1 MKKVRR
7 RTWFTVILAL
17 ALIAGMGL
25 LLFRYI
31 VNGRKW
37 AGFSGNQSVY
47 TSGTI
52 SQGGIYDR
60 NGVLLY
66 DAESGAYNDDAT
78 IRKATLH
85 VVGDQAGMIAT
96 SALQKFS
103 GYLSGF
109 NLVTGTTAGG
119 SDLYL
124 TIDAEINAVAYEAM
138 GSYKGTVA
146 VYNYETG
153 EILCLVS
160 TPTYDPENVPTIS
173 DDDETY
179 EGVYLNRFYSS
190 TYTPGSTFKIVT
202 LAAAIEN
209 DSTLFTDTYDC
220 SGSVTINGNSVTC
233 TSAHGS
239 GLTIAEA
246 FADSCN
252 VTFGQLAVSLGG
264 STIASYAE
272 QAGLTAN
279 HSVNGI
285 TTAAGSFTQGSDDNS
300 VAWSGIGQYE
310 DLVNPCAMLRLMGA
324 IANGGVPVEPRILK
338 SQKNELTGL
347 TTTAFS
353 AETGDR
359 IWSASTCET
368 LKTLMRNNVVTNY
381 GQDRFGSLTVC
392 AKSGTAETGSDA
404 NTTWFVGFVDD
415 EDYPY
420 AFVVVCEDSGGYGSS
435 VAGTVAATVLNAL
448 VAADAS

>member
-153 EILCLVS
+153 EIVCLVS
-160 TPTYDPENVPTIS
+160 TPTYGQENVP
-173 DDDETY
+173 
-179 EGVYLNRFYSS
+179 
-190 TYTPGSTFKIVT
+190 
-202 LAAAIEN
+202 
-209 DSTLFTDTYDC
+209 
-220 SGSVTINGNSVTC
+220 
-233 TSAHGS
+233 
-239 GLTIAEA
+239 
-246 FADSCN
+246 
-252 VTFGQLAVSLGG
+252 
-264 STIASYAE
+264 
-272 QAGLTAN
+272 
-279 HSVNGI
+279 
-285 TTAAGSFTQGSDDNS
+285 
-300 VAWSGIGQYE
+300 
-310 DLVNPCAMLRLMGA
+310 
-324 IANGGVPVEPRILK
+324 
-338 SQKNELTGL
+338 
-347 TTTAFS
+347 
-353 AETGDR
+353 
-359 IWSASTCET
+359 
-368 LKTLMRNNVVTNY
+368 
-381 GQDRFGSLTVC
+381 
-392 AKSGTAETGSDA
+392 A
-404 NTTWFVGFVDD
+404 NTHEEEPNQG
-415 EDYPY
+415 E
-420 AFVVVCEDSGGYGSS
+420 
-435 VAGTVAATVLNAL
+435 
-448 VAADAS
+448 

>member
-1 MKKVRR
+1 MKKVRH
-7 RTWFTVILAL
+7 RTLFTLLLTLAL
-17 ALIAGMGL
+17 AAGMCL
-25 LLFRYI
+25 LIFRY
-31 VNGRKW
+31 VTNGADW

-47 TSGTI
+47 SGGQLI
-52 SQGGIYDR
+52 QGGIYDR

-66 DAESGAYNDDAT
+66 DAASASYNSDST

-85 VVGDQAGMIAT
+85 VVGDSQGMIAT

-103 GYLSGF
+103 GLLSGF
-109 NLVTGTTAGG
+109 NLITGTTGGG

-124 TIDAEINAVAYEAM
+124 TIDAELNAVAYEAM

-146 VYNYETG
+146 VYDYTTG

-179 EGVYLNRFYSS
+179 TGVYINRFYGSS
-190 TYTPGSTFKIVT
+190 YTPGSTFKIIT
-202 LAAAIEN
+202 LAAALE
-209 DSTLFTDTYDC
+209 TDPDLLNQTWDC
-220 SGSVTINGNSVTC
+220 TGSITINGNTITC

-239 GLTIAEA
+239 GQTIAEA
-246 FADSCN
+246 FANSCN
-252 VTFGQLAVSLGG
+252 VTFGQIAVSLGAD
-264 STIASYAE
+264 TLAACAE
-272 QAGLTAN
+272 AAGLTEN

-285 TTAAGSFTQGSDDNS
+285 STAAGSFTEASDDAS
-300 VAWSGIGQYE
+300 LAWSGIGQYE

-324 IANGGVPVEPRILK
+324 IANGGTPVEPRILK
-338 SQKNELTGL
+338 SVKSELTGL
-347 TTTAFS
+347 PTSVYT
-353 AETGDR
+353 AETGDA
-359 IWSASTCET
+359 IWDEETCET
-368 LKTLMRNNVVTNY
+368 LTTLMRNNVTSNY
-381 GQDRFGSLTVC
+381 GQSRFGDLAVC

-404 NTTWFVGFVDD
+404 DTTWFVGFIDD

-435 VAGTVAATVLNAL
+435 VAGTIAATVLNAL
-448 VAADAS
+448 CG